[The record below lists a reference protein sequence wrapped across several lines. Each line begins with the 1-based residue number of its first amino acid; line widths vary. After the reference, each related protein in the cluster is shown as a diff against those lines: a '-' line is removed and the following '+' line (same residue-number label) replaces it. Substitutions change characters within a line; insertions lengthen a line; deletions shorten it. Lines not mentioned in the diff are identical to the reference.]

1 LFIIFILI
9 FLLVVVLLITHAQT
23 GISVA
28 SIGVIAGGLTLAF
41 SYQDGLSIIKKVDWR
56 TLVFFFGLFI
66 CVSGLEQTGALQTLA
81 DFISRISGGSLI
93 IVITIILWISAFAS
107 AFVNNI
113 PFAAAMIPVIK
124 GLAAAGMPLPPL
136 AWTLALGTDIGGNGT
151 PIGASANV
159 VGITIAEKEGYKISW
174 GKYCKYA
181 LPAMIM
187 VVGVCWLLLILR
199 YA

>member
-66 CVSGLEQTGALQTLA
+66 CVSGLEQTGACRPWPILSA
-81 DFISRISGGSLI
+81 GS
-93 IVITIILWISAFAS
+93 
-107 AFVNNI
+107 
-113 PFAAAMIPVIK
+113 PAAV
-124 GLAAAGMPLPPL
+124 
-136 AWTLALGTDIGGNGT
+136 
-151 PIGASANV
+151 S
-159 VGITIAEKEGYKISW
+159 
-174 GKYCKYA
+174 
-181 LPAMIM
+181 
-187 VVGVCWLLLILR
+187 
-199 YA
+199 